1 MWSQIL
7 GFDSELRSIA
17 FRAIP
22 RRSGASWSHPGL
34 IAPLGGGLYSC
45 FWESFASSPIETPRA
60 AAMSRAVAQV
70 GFALP
75 ASMCESV

>member
-1 MWSQIL
+1 MWSQIV
-7 GFDSELRSIA
+7 GFVSELGSVG

-22 RRSGASWSHPGL
+22 SRSGVSWSHPGL
-34 IAPLGGGLYSC
+34 IAPLGGSLYSC
-45 FWESFASSPIETPRA
+45 FSDSFASSVIETPNA
-60 AAMSRAVAQV
+60 AAMSRVVAQV

>member
-1 MWSQIL
+1 MWSQIY
-7 GFDSELRSIA
+7 GFVSESCSVA

-22 RRSGASWSHPGL
+22 RRSGVSWSHPGL

-45 FWESFASSPIETPRA
+45 FSESFASSATETPSA